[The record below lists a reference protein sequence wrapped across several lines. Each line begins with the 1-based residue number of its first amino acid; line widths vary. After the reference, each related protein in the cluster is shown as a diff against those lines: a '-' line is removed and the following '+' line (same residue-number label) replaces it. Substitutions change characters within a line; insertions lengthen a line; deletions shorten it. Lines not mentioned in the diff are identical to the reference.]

1 MLRVK
6 KQVIKIKDILKECN
20 KNAKNKNSFYA
31 TIKLVDDRVLIVK
44 QETDKSYT
52 VYIVY
57 AFGEIY
63 RGVAYTTKSYNIK
76 HGIQK
81 ALLDCKYKVAVI

>member
-20 KNAKNKNSFYA
+20 RNAKNKNSFYA

-52 VYIVY
+52 VCIVY

-63 RGVAYTTKSYNIK
+63 RGIAYITKSDNIK